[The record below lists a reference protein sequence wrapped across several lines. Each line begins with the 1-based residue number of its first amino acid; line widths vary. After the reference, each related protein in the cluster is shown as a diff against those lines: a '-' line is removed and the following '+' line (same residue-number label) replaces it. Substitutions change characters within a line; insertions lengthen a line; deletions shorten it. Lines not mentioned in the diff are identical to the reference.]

1 MRPFLQRCG
10 LVLMMSVGAWAARA
24 DDVVKYPQPPN
35 FARYAYHYALLE
47 EVLKRTIAEYG
58 PYTKQPYTIPL
69 STDRIATELSK
80 GELVNVMALDVGN
93 EFVNMN
99 AIPVPYPIDKGLL
112 GYRVALIR
120 KERAAEFAAIDTL
133 EELRAFTV
141 GRGTGWGDVKIF
153 QHNGIRVE
161 TAPKYES
168 LFKMLDGGRFD
179 LFPRGVTEAPQ
190 ELAMF
195 GKHYPDLVIA
205 DRLLIKYRYAQFFY
219 VSRAV
224 PRLAERIAAGL
235 EAMIADGSL
244 DALFDKHFA
253 KAIADLKL
261 DKRTTITLDNPF
273 LPDWV
278 PLDRKE
284 LWF

>member
-1 MRPFLQRCG
+1 M
-10 LVLMMSVGAWAARA
+10 
-24 DDVVKYPQPPN
+24 
-35 FARYAYHYALLE
+35 
-47 EVLKRTIAEYG
+47 KRTIAQYG
-58 PYTKQPYTIPL
+58 PYTRQPYTVPL
-69 STDRIATELSK
+69 STDRIVTELSK
-80 GELVNVMALDVGN
+80 GELINVMALDVGN
-93 EFVNMN
+93 DFVNMN

-120 KERAAEFAAIDTL
+120 KERAAEVAAIDTL
-133 EELRAFTV
+133 EELRTFTV

-153 QHNGIRVE
+153 QHNGVHVE

-168 LFKMLDGGRFD
+168 LFKMLDGGRLD

-195 GKHYPDLVIA
+195 GKEYPDLVIA
-205 DRLLIKYRYAQFFY
+205 ERVLIKYRYAQFFY
-219 VSRAV
+219 VSKTA
-224 PRLAERIAAGL
+224 PRLAERIGAGL

-244 DALFDKHFA
+244 DALFQQHFGRT
-253 KAIADLKL
+253 IADLEL
-261 DKRTTITLDNPF
+261 AKRTAITLENPF